1 MAVANTTIWIRA
13 IAAVVGDDERG
24 DAGGIS
30 LEGEGHH
37 VEHKLCLLLV
47 GLEHFGR
54 GNAGR
59 RLGGPELGGARDAT
73 LKVADGGEVFVELAP
88 VGFAEGTFE
97 AELPAGG
104 LGGGWLSA
112 GLSAEDKIRR

>member
-1 MAVANTTIWIRA
+1 
-13 IAAVVGDDERG
+13 
-24 DAGGIS
+24 
-30 LEGEGHH
+30 LEGEGHD
-37 VEHKLCLLLV
+37 VEHKLRLRLL

-54 GNAGR
+54 ANADR

-73 LKVADGGEVFVELAP
+73 LEVADGGEVFVELAP